1 MFPNMFW
8 SNLYE
13 CIFAYAIVHHYDAH
27 RHVLHTPIHLT
38 LENIG
43 DQMLRYA

>member
-1 MFPNMFW
+1 MFW

-13 CIFAYAIVHHYDAH
+13 CILAYAIVHHYDAQ
-27 RHVLHTPIHLT
+27 RHVFHTLICLT

-43 DQMLRYA
+43 HDMLRYA